1 MEYYLV
7 KSVSL
12 CSLGKR
18 PQNFNQNESKGQKLV
33 RKRLGVESVIYII
46 KVTNPEELTQY
57 LTEKG

>member
-1 MEYYLV
+1 MEYYFV

-33 RKRLGVESVIYII
+33 RKRLGVEPVVDII
-46 KVTNPEELTQY
+46 KVTNLEELTQY
-57 LTEKG
+57 LTEKR